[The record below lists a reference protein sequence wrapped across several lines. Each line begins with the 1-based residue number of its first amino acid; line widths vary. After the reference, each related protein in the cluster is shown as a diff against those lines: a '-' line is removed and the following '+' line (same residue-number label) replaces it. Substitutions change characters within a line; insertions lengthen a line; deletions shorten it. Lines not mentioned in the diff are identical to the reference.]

1 MTDAIQ
7 LAPFDEDSYYQ
18 DPLGFFAWLRESRPV
33 APVRMPGYGRAWIVT
48 RYADVRTVLTDPRLA
63 KDVHRWPGGGR
74 SRPSEATGVYAHM
87 LHADPPDHTRLRRL
101 VQKVFTPR
109 RAALRPRAEEIAAG
123 LLDEMAAARGD
134 VIDLLDAYARPLPI
148 AVLCELL
155 GIPVADRAWIAV
167 TVAAY
172 DERAEHQRVEREL
185 AAYFTELISAK
196 RAKPGDD
203 LVSALVVARDNV
215 GAADGLT
222 GNELISTVFLLVM
235 AGFDTTVN
243 LIASSTLALL
253 THPEEKT
260 RLREDPSLLP
270 AAVEELLRFTNP
282 VNHANDRF
290 TTEDVPVGDV
300 VIPAGEWV
308 LPATS
313 SANRDPAQFPD
324 PDRLNLGRD
333 AGGHVAFGHGV
344 HYCLGAPL
352 ARMETEVALGALLA
366 RVPGNIACETPTGT
380 PLASRQPDERPGVPP
395 RPPSQHGQSAVLT
408 ILPIG
413 AQPRWPSSATTS
425 GLCAPCPAQYRP
437 LTRTGCA
444 EPAAPGPC
452 HRNPVAHHG
461 AAAGVVPGFA
471 RWPGPTR
478 KDGDVSA

>member
-1 MTDAIQ
+1 MTDEIQ
-7 LAPFDEDSYYQ
+7 LAILDEDSYHQ
-18 DPLGFFAWLRESRPV
+18 DPLGFFARLRESRPV

-63 KDVHRWPGGGR
+63 KDVHQWPGGAR

-123 LLDEMAAARGD
+123 LLDDMAAARGD

-155 GIPVADRAWIAV
+155 GIPAADRAWIGV

-185 AAYFTELISAK
+185 AAYFTELIAAK

-203 LVSALVVARDNV
+203 LVSALVAACANA

-253 THPEEKT
+253 TYPGEKT
-260 RLREDPSLLP
+260 RLRQDPSLLP

-290 TTEDVPVGDV
+290 TIEDVPVGDV

-324 PDRLNLGRD
+324 PDRLDLGRD
-333 AGGHVAFGHGV
+333 TSGHVAFGHGV

-352 ARMETEVALGALLA
+352 ARMEAEVALGALLA
-366 RVPGNIACETPTGT
+366 RFPEIS
-380 PLASRQPDERPGVPP
+380 L
-395 RPPSQHGQSAVLT
+395 AVLPSELRWRPVSLMNGLES
-408 ILPIG
+408 LPV
-413 AQPRWPSSATTS
+413 R
-425 GLCAPCPAQYRP
+425 L
-437 LTRTGCA
+437 
-444 EPAAPGPC
+444 
-452 HRNPVAHHG
+452 
-461 AAAGVVPGFA
+461 
-471 RWPGPTR
+471 
-478 KDGDVSA
+478 